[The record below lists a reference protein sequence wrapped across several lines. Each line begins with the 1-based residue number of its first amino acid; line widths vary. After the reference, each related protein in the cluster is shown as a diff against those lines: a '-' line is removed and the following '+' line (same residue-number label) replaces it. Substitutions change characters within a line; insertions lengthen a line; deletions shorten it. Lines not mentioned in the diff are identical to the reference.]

1 MFGKRSKHTQQKKK
15 PETRHSRMF
24 REAFQSEREIRVRK
38 RPEEGRRRSLPW
50 WAWSL
55 WVVFLGAIGYT
66 LFFSPFHSLEYLSVS
81 GNRDVPQTEIEN
93 FIREEWSRLILAVL
107 PGNNF
112 FLFRTGDMEHL
123 LLRRFPKLET
133 VEARKTF
140 PNRLSVVVSERNRIF
155 LFCSR
160 GSCFLIDRD
169 GRAVDATEATRKE
182 NTPFL
187 VRVEDATGQ
196 GAEPGTMIFA
206 PDLPDIA
213 LRLERGL
220 REDLGLSL
228 VSPIV
233 MPSRVSGE
241 FRFRTEAG
249 WEVYAATDIL
259 PEKTVATLRLVL
271 EDELPEE
278 RREKL
283 RYIDLRTENR
293 AFYAFE
299 EEEQDEEENEGES
312 EGSKE
317 EKKNTESDESDE
329 ADSAGD

>member
-1 MFGKRSKHTQQKKK
+1 MLGKRSKRIRQKKK

-24 REAFQSEREIRVRK
+24 RDAFRSEREIRVRK
-38 RPEEGRRRSLPW
+38 RPEEERRRSLPW
-50 WAWSL
+50 WAWLL
-55 WVVFLGAIGYT
+55 WAVFLGAIAYT
-66 LFFSPFHSLEYLSVS
+66 LFFSPFHSLKYLSVS
-81 GNRDVPQTEIEN
+81 GNRDVPQSEIEN
-93 FIREEWSRLILAVL
+93 FIREEWSRSILAVL

-112 FLFRTGDMEHL
+112 FLFRTGDMEYL

-133 VEARKTF
+133 VEARKAF

-155 LFCSR
+155 LFCSQ

-169 GRAVDATEATRKE
+169 GRAVDATEATREE

-187 VRVEDATGQ
+187 VRVEDAAGQ
-196 GAEPGTMIFA
+196 GVESGTMIFDS
-206 PDLPDIA
+206 DLPDVA
-213 LRLERGL
+213 LRLERGM

-241 FRFRTEAG
+241 FRFRTEVG

-278 RREKL
+278 KREKL

-299 EEEQDEEENEGES
+299 EEKEQEEEEGQEDEETSEQENDEES
-312 EGSKE
+312 P
-317 EKKNTESDESDE
+317 
-329 ADSAGD
+329 